1 MPTEVLRVSLRSLH
15 AFRYDGRKQ
24 GSWAGHRRSC
34 IGPIMRPCKI
44 RRASRAANLVAVQAE
59 GARARV
65 PVSRDLDRGELFLAR
80 PKTEVLGGIRTAG
93 GHLPQRLQ
101 LILGGPDPV
110 EQVEQGP
117 AHRRAED

>member
-44 RRASRAANLVAVQAE
+44 RRASRAANLVAVQAG

-65 PVSRDLDRGELFLAR
+65 PVSRGLGRGAPLLAR
-80 PKTEVLGGIRTAG
+80 PKLGVARGLLTTCG
-93 GHLPQRLQ
+93 DLHPPLQ
-101 LILGGPDPV
+101 LIVG
-110 EQVEQGP
+110 
-117 AHRRAED
+117 RAE